1 MESGRDDSTG
11 REDAK
16 SLYKTIGTSLLD
28 WSGFALAP
36 LGHQPSKH
44 HLLLIAELESVALGR
59 IDRLML
65 LLPPG
70 SAKSTY
76 ASVLFP
82 VWWFTQHP
90 QSAVIAAAHTANLA
104 AHFGRRARNL
114 IAEYAAPLGY
124 GLARDE
130 RAAASW
136 ATDSGGSYYAAGV
149 SGPIAGR
156 RADLVLIDDPVKSQ
170 RQAYSFNMREQVWD
184 WYRADLAPRLKP
196 GGRIVLIMTRWHQDD
211 LGGRLLAEAAAGG
224 DAWHCLRL
232 PALAEPGDPLC
243 RSLGA
248 PLWPEWESAEAL
260 TRKRA
265 TVGERAWAA
274 LYQQAPQELLG
285 LLFKVARIETIAAD
299 DASAYGSSKGSFQ
312 IVRAWDL
319 AATATADGHDP
330 DWTVGLRLGRNASG
344 RFVVED
350 VVRLRGSPHMVEQ
363 AIASTAEKDGRSVTV
378 ALPQDPGQAGRAQV
392 LYLAR
397 RLAGYHV
404 TASRESGAKTTRA
417 LPVASQVEAG
427 NLVIIQGPWNRA
439 FVEELRDFPNGA
451 KDDQVDALSRA
462 FAHLVEASPPARH
475 IMLPLMQR

>member
-1 MESGRDDSTG
+1 M
-11 REDAK
+11 
-16 SLYKTIGTSLLD
+16 
-28 WSGFALAP
+28 
-36 LGHQPSKH
+36 
-44 HLLLIAELESVALGR
+44 IAELESVAFGR

-114 IAEYAAPLGY
+114 IAEHALPLGY

-136 ATDSGGSYYAAGV
+136 ATDRGGSYYAAGV
-149 SGPIAGR
+149 GGPIAGR

-170 RQAYSFNMREQVWD
+170 RQAYSFAMREQVWD
-184 WYRADLAPRLKP
+184 WYRADLTPRLKP
-196 GGRIVLIMTRWHQDD
+196 GGRIVLVMTRWHQDD
-211 LGGRLLAEAAAGG
+211 LGGRLLAEQAAGG

-232 PALAEPGDPLC
+232 PALAEAGDPLG
-243 RSLGA
+243 RSPGT

-265 TVGERAWAA
+265 AVGERTWAA
-274 LYQQAPQELLG
+274 LYQQSPQGLHG
-285 LLFKVARIETIAAD
+285 LLFKVARIETIAGDGARAHD
-299 DASAYGSSKGSFQ
+299 SSGKGRPQ

-319 AATATADGHDP
+319 AATAAEDGRDP
-330 DWTVGLRLGRNASG
+330 DWTVGLRLSRDASD

-350 VVRLRGSPHMVEQ
+350 VVRLRGSPHAVEE
-363 AIASTAEKDGRSVTV
+363 AIASAAEKDGRDVTV

-397 RLAGYHV
+397 RLIGYHV
-404 TASRESGAKTTRA
+404 TASTESGAKTTRA

-427 NLVIIQGPWNRA
+427 NLVIVGGPWNGT
-439 FVEELRDFPNGA
+439 FIEELRDFPNGA
-451 KDDQVDALSRA
+451 KDDQVDALARA
-462 FAHLVEASPPARH
+462 FAHLIEAAPPARL